1 MEYKP
6 PKVGQMNGE
15 KKGINDVVWQTQ
27 FIAADVFLFVIIGI
41 TVSQVDFTLKDIP
54 SDIEE

>member
-27 FIAADVFLFVIIGI
+27 FIAADVFFICYYWDN
-41 TVSQVDFTLKDIP
+41 SK
-54 SDIEE
+54 SS